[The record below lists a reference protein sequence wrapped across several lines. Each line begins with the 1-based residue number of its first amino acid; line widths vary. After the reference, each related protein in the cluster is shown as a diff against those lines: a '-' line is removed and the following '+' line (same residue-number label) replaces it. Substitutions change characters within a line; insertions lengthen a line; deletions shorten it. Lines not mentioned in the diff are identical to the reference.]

1 MANHGERRVTRQEPR
16 PPESEADASSRGSS
30 LVRQHTEVSFSGPLP
45 PPGVLEGYERVLPGS
60 AERIF
65 TMAEKQLEHRLH
77 LEKVVVEGGSK
88 RADMGIYATVIIE
101 GMFLATSCYLA
112 HLGLTADALKVVGG
126 SAVGLLGA
134 FGFGTFSRRSERI
147 KKKQIQTRD
156 EPE

>member
-1 MANHGERRVTRQEPR
+1 MADQDERRVTRQELR
-16 PPESEADASSRGSS
+16 PPENEAPASSRGSS
-30 LVRQHTEVSFSGPLP
+30 LVHQHTEVSFSGPLP
-45 PPGVLEGYERVLPGS
+45 PPGVLEGYEKVLPGS

-65 TMAEKQLEHRLH
+65 TMAEKQLEHRMY

-88 RADMGIYATVIIE
+88 RANMGIYAAVIVE

-134 FGFGTFSRRSERI
+134 FGFGTLSRRSERI
-147 KKKQIQTRD
+147 KKKQKQTQ
-156 EPE
+156 EGSE